1 MEKIKKNIK
10 KPNIEV
16 IYNKK
21 NITQEI
27 SKFVMSLNYTDFEKD
42 QADELNLVL
51 KDSDDRF
58 KDSWKPAKGDKI
70 QAKIFYT
77 GEPVLNCG
85 VFTVDEDTLD
95 SSDDGDTC
103 TIKALATSMTQA
115 LKEER
120 NKAYESKTLVQIA
133 QEVGDRHGFTVA
145 GSEGNIKVGSVRQ
158 YKETDLAFLR
168 RISDIY
174 GYIFKITDTILTFE
188 KLENL
193 EAAEPLST
201 ITRKDVKRL
210 TLNDKSA
217 KTYSS
222 CKVEYLSPKT
232 GKLTSYTARSGK
244 AGVKDDVLKL
254 DTKCDSKQQAMAVAD
269 AGLKNGQ
276 VTVDGDIDLKC
287 GNPYA
292 FAGCNFTLD
301 GYKKWDG
308 KYHIAKSN
316 HTVNSEDWTV
326 GVEVRRVA

>member
-1 MEKIKKNIK
+1 METIKKKVK
-10 KPNIEV
+10 KPSIEV
-16 IYNKK
+16 IYNKR

-27 SKFVMSLNYTDFEKD
+27 SKFVMSLSYTDFEKD

-58 KDSWKPAKGDKI
+58 KDSWKPSKGDKI

-85 VFTVDEDTLD
+85 VFTVDENTLD

-103 TIKALATSMTQA
+103 TIKALATSITQA
-115 LKEER
+115 LKEVN
-120 NKAYESKTLVQIA
+120 NKPYESKTLVQIA
-133 QEVGDRHGFTVA
+133 QEIGDKHGFTVA
-145 GSEGNIKVGSVRQ
+145 GSEGNIRVGRQ
-158 YKETDLAFLR
+158 TQYQESDLGFLR
-168 RISDIY
+168 RISDMY
-174 GYIFKITDTILTFE
+174 GYIFKITDTVLTFE

-201 ITRKDVKRL
+201 ITKKDIMRL
-210 TLNDKSA
+210 TLNDTSA

-222 CKVEYLSPKT
+222 CRVEYQSPKT

-244 AGVKDDVLKL
+244 EGVKNDVLKL
-254 DTKCDSKQQAMAVAD
+254 DTKCDSRQQAISVAN

-276 VTVDGDIDLKC
+276 NTIEGSVNLSN
-287 GNPYA
+287 GNPY
-292 FAGCNFTLD
+292 FIAGCNFKLN

-308 KYHIAKSN
+308 KYHISQST
-316 HTVNSEDWTV
+316 HIVNSDDWTV
-326 GVEVRRVA
+326 NGEVRRVA